1 MRGASFWLLTG
12 SSQWPATTHGA
23 AALGVVAAARALDEE
38 DGGGWADARILA
50 REAGGLEWLKRRRN

>member
-50 REAGGLEWLKRRRN
+50 